1 MINKALKFLSS
12 EDAINE
18 VFLDLAVHP
27 DKWYELALFAKVF
40 GFLTNGKARPG
51 QANSNAEDLMEKG
64 IWYAAKGEKIEK
76 FIPAYDFKELAI
88 DLIPKV
94 TSRIDEIAQVY
105 EWTMWVK
112 TFSDKGPDGEEGIWV
127 ETEMEKFQCTRCG
140 HCCLKLHD
148 AYCTSIDMED
158 VQRWRKEKRWDI
170 LEWVHIMN
178 VGGEELFA
186 DIWFSPT
193 TGEEATRCPWLR
205 KLPNKNIYK
214 CRIHETKPSHC
225 RNFPKSK
232 KHALTTGCKGFGDDP
247 TFERVKRNLEKL
259 YDNSQKFEK

>member
-1 MINKALKFLSS
+1 MVDKALKFLSS

-18 VFLDLAVHP
+18 VFVDLAVYP
-27 DKWYELALFAKVF
+27 DNWYELALFAKVY
-40 GFLTNGKARPG
+40 GFLTKGKARPG
-51 QANSNAEDLMEKG
+51 EANSNAENIEEKG

-76 FIPAYDFKELAI
+76 FIPASDFKELAI
-88 DLIPKV
+88 DLIPKI
-94 TSRIDEIAQVY
+94 TSGIDEIAQVY
-105 EWTMWVK
+105 AWTMWVN
-112 TFSDKGPDGEEGIWV
+112 TFSGKGPDGKEGIWV
-127 ETEMEKFQCTRCG
+127 ETEMEKFRCTRCG

-148 AYCTSIDMED
+148 AYCTSVDMEE
-158 VQRWRKEKRWDI
+158 VRRWRKEKRWDI
-170 LEWVHIMN
+170 LEWVDIMR

-193 TGEEATRCPWLR
+193 TGEETTRCPWLR

-232 KHALTTGCKGFGDDP
+232 KHALTTGCRGFGDDP
-247 TFERVKRNLEKL
+247 TFERVKRDLK
-259 YDNSQKFEK
+259 SFTIIPT